1 MHCNSPCDKLIPGTS
16 QPHHALHCNFVNVL
30 ALYVADAD
38 MLLQIAACV
47 SEEGK
52 LRAVGCDS
60 RWLLEA
66 RLADDCHSYN
76 VLLQRGVGGNNLVLY
91 VVKSIRNGE
100 ELQLWFS
107 EQMLV
112 VLAVPFLTPLNIQGI
127 TKLNFLTSA
136 WRDF

>member
-1 MHCNSPCDKLIPGTS
+1 M
-16 QPHHALHCNFVNVL
+16 
-30 ALYVADAD
+30 
-38 MLLQIAACV
+38 

-76 VLLQRGVGGNNLVLY
+76 VLLQRSGAGNTLILY
-91 VVKSIRNGE
+91 AVKTIRSGE

-112 VLAVPFLTPLNIQGI
+112 LLAVPFLTPLNIQGI
-127 TKLNFLTSA
+127 TKLPYQCV
-136 WRDF
+136 DFRLPPRSS

>member
-1 MHCNSPCDKLIPGTS
+1 
-16 QPHHALHCNFVNVL
+16 
-30 ALYVADAD
+30 
-38 MLLQIAACV
+38 V

-76 VLLQRGVGGNNLVLY
+76 VLLQRGGDGNTLVLY

-112 VLAVPFLTPLNIQGI
+112 LLAVPFLTPLNIQGI
-127 TKLNFLTSA
+127 TKLNFLTNAWISGFPREVAENCALLGCYAASTTRRVITQASA
-136 WRDF
+136 VPYQCLRE

>member
-1 MHCNSPCDKLIPGTS
+1 
-16 QPHHALHCNFVNVL
+16 
-30 ALYVADAD
+30 
-38 MLLQIAACV
+38 V

-76 VLLQRGVGGNNLVLY
+76 VLLQRSGAGNSLVLY

-112 VLAVPFLTPLNIQGI
+112 LLAVPFLTPLNIQGR
-127 TKLNFLTSA
+127 TKLNLLTNA
-136 WRDF
+136 WISGFPAK

>member
-1 MHCNSPCDKLIPGTS
+1 
-16 QPHHALHCNFVNVL
+16 
-30 ALYVADAD
+30 
-38 MLLQIAACV
+38 MLLQIAACM

-76 VLLQRGVGGNNLVLY
+76 VLLQRGGASNTVVLY

-112 VLAVPFLTPLNIQGI
+112 LLAVPFLTPLNIQGT
-127 TKLNFLTSA
+127 TKLNFFTNVCGKN
-136 WRDF
+136 

>member
-1 MHCNSPCDKLIPGTS
+1 
-16 QPHHALHCNFVNVL
+16 
-30 ALYVADAD
+30 
-38 MLLQIAACV
+38 MLLQIAVCV

-52 LRAVGCDS
+52 LRAVDCDS

-76 VLLQRGVGGNNLVLY
+76 VLLQRGGAGNTLVLY

-112 VLAVPFLTPLNIQGI
+112 LLAVPFLTPLNIQGT
-127 TKLNFLTSA
+127 TKLNFLTNTRFQASVA
-136 WRDF
+136 KQVRTFIFWVITRRVVLAA

>member
-1 MHCNSPCDKLIPGTS
+1 
-16 QPHHALHCNFVNVL
+16 V
-30 ALYVADAD
+30 
-38 MLLQIAACV
+38 LLQIAVCV

-60 RWLLEA
+60 RWLLET

-76 VLLQRGVGGNNLVLY
+76 VLLQRGGAANTLILY

-112 VLAVPFLTPLNIQGI
+112 LLSVPFLTPLNIQGI
-127 TKLNFLTSA
+127 TNVGTSVSA
-136 WRDF
+136 LPNTTKHSRYSKCWHYCQCPS

>member
-1 MHCNSPCDKLIPGTS
+1 
-16 QPHHALHCNFVNVL
+16 
-30 ALYVADAD
+30 
-38 MLLQIAACV
+38 MLLQIAVCV

-52 LRAVGCDS
+52 LRAVDCDS

-76 VLLQRGVGGNNLVLY
+76 VLLQRGGAGNTLVLY

-112 VLAVPFLTPLNIQGI
+112 LLAVPFLTPLNIQGT
-127 TKLNFLTSA
+127 TKLNFLTNTRFQASVA
-136 WRDF
+136 K